1 MPFSLL
7 KFADEQGIIVEY
19 WDFEPP
25 LEAVYWSAPGVPPV
39 IGLSRALFSNRA
51 HFRCVLAEEL
61 GHHFTSVGSAI
72 PQTFFHYRDR
82 LLVSK
87 TEYMALKWAALE
99 LIPLDKLYEAVRKGV
114 RERWE
119 LAEHFDVT
127 EEMIDFRVQLP
138 DLSGQNRTAPDIY
151 GQKEKAAM

>member
-72 PQTFFHYRDR
+72 PQACR
-82 LLVSK
+82 
-87 TEYMALKWAALE
+87 EY
-99 LIPLDKLYEAVRKGV
+99 P
-114 RERWE
+114 
-119 LAEHFDVT
+119 
-127 EEMIDFRVQLP
+127 
-138 DLSGQNRTAPDIY
+138 
-151 GQKEKAAM
+151 